1 MNMKTLEWSDDLS
14 VGVQEIDDDHKKV
27 IIYYNELFAACFASM
42 GPAVVFE
49 TLEKLIEYTK
59 VHFQREEGLME
70 KEGYPGLAEQRHEHE
85 DLIRRVEDVQK
96 KTNSDPDHEFSND
109 VLGFVG
115 FWIRHHILELDM
127 ALARYIRAK
136 H

>member
-1 MNMKTLEWSDDLS
+1 M
-14 VGVQEIDDDHKKV
+14 V
-27 IIYYNELFAACFASM
+27 
-42 GPAVVFE
+42 
-49 TLEKLIEYTK
+49 
-59 VHFQREEGLME
+59 

-85 DLIRRVEDVQK
+85 DFIRRVEDVQK
-96 KTNSDPDHEFSND
+96 KAKSDPDHEFSND